1 MCRALAEAVTLGGTK
16 ATKTKEAFNKKDL
29 EWTLILE

>member
-16 ATKTKEAFNKKDL
+16 ATKTKKAFNKKN
-29 EWTLILE
+29 WNGR